1 MSQWRCT
8 YQGKPDSLSAAGC
21 AQPSWH
27 TFDKRVWKKGDYTI
41 TLRNLN
47 NEGDPRA
54 PGKIATYRVELRF
67 LARLI
72 ETQRGHDWQKLVR
85 EMKESVK

>member
-1 MSQWRCT
+1 MSCWRCS
-8 YQGKPDSLSAAGC
+8 YYGAPDKISKSGHAA
-21 AQPSWH
+21 PSWC

-54 PGKIATYRVELRF
+54 PGKIATYRVELRY